1 MTKRPA
7 GFGKGNG
14 KAKGKGK
21 SKRRDPRKGP
31 SVSSGKRPGKGT
43 KKVAPAVP
51 PSDDASSEPNKA
63 PATKASHV
71 NTGGTAKAP
80 FSVGRAP
87 RPPRP
92 AAAKALALK
101 AERAAAAEAAKASAA
116 AAQAAD
122 AKPARAPRPARPDAE
137 RADAANGEHLIEA
150 EPLEPT
156 STFTLGYIAGAT
168 PGRWADIWA
177 EREPMTRLV
186 LHPLLAEEQRAA
198 LDAEVDIALVRLPID
213 GDGDALHVISLY
225 EEVPHVV
232 LSIDNELSVLEELTL
247 DDLAGQLVIRP
258 LDDVLGALDIADA
271 LVPVFTPPESTEQ
284 AIATVAA
291 GVGVVIVPQSLA
303 RLHRRKDVTSRPLVG
318 GPTSAVGLAWRSDR
332 ESEDVKTFIGI
343 VRGRKATS
351 SR

>member
-7 GFGKGNG
+7 GFGKGSG

-43 KKVAPAVP
+43 KKVAPTA
-51 PSDDASSEPNKA
+51 ASTADGSNETSKA
-63 PATKASHV
+63 PAVKTSHV
-71 NTGGTAKAP
+71 NTGGTAKAA

-101 AERAAAAEAAKASAA
+101 AERAASAEAAKASAA
-116 AAQAAD
+116 AALAAESR
-122 AKPARAPRPARPDAE
+122 PVRAPRVAKSLDGSTDSTTGVVAV
-137 RADAANGEHLIEA
+137 
-150 EPLEPT
+150 EPT

-177 EREPMTRLV
+177 EREPLTRLV
-186 LHPLLAEEQRAA
+186 LLPLSADEQRPS
-198 LDAEVDIALVRLPID
+198 LDAEVDIALVRLPIE
-213 GDGDALHVISLY
+213 GDGNTLHVIPLY
-225 EEVPHVV
+225 DEVPHVV
-232 LSIDNELSVLEELTL
+232 LSIDNELSTLDELTF
-247 DDLAGQLVIRP
+247 DDLAGQVVIRP
-258 LDDVLGALDIADA
+258 LDDVLGVLDITGAVA
-271 LVPVFTPPESTEQ
+271 PVFEAPASTEE
-284 AIATVAA
+284 AVATVAA

-303 RLHRRKDVTSRPLVG
+303 RLHRRKDVISRPLVG
-318 GPTSAVGLAWRSDR
+318 GPTSSVGLAWHVDR
-332 ESEDVKTFIGI
+332 ESDDIKTFVGI